1 MYTAESVTGSWCV
14 GYGCWSGPPDFLP
27 RHFVFS
33 QMARPARGLHQPI
46 SELLNRT
53 QRRTKTTSHR
63 SSDLTTLSTGKFMQ
77 VVGTPIIQQHY
88 CWRWF
93 PLVIHD
99 ISAPLSSPHSELGTV
114 GINPSVLALRRFGPK
129 VLVSAS
135 HANNFFCILL
145 HPRPFPSYL
154 MFSFVRYAWFPVQGL
169 RDGPDQKTQ
178 DTC

>member
-1 MYTAESVTGSWCV
+1 MYFHKWRGRLAAGLAPTNLEILAIATAHKEE
-14 GYGCWSGPPDFLP
+14 P
-27 RHFVFS
+27 RRQVIG
-33 QMARPARGLHQPI
+33 ARI
-46 SELLNRT
+46 SR
-53 QRRTKTTSHR
+53 
-63 SSDLTTLSTGKFMQ
+63 LSTGKFMQ
-77 VVGTPIIQQHY
+77 VVGTPIIQQHS

-114 GINPSVLALRRFGPK
+114 GINPSVLALQRFGPK

-145 HPRPFPSYL
+145 HPRPCPSYL
-154 MFSFVRYAWFPVQGL
+154 IFSLVRYTWFPVQGL